1 MSSVPVIKSIAI
13 KSPSTA
19 GQHFKIL
26 PRRAVSMAQ
35 TLWRTTEETQDC
47 HASRM
52 DSDPRRDIAYGDL
65 VVTNPVDKSAVDC
78 GDDDGCDGC
87 ITPPLV
93 QDAVM
98 PKNKIVSGASL
109 RFAAARLESAATSRC
124 KWDPPNSPARGSSLF
139 AVSRLQNSLSPQK
152 QNLFKALRDVHNVP
166 EDQCRKSNLAISSI
180 FRAEFAGDN
189 YGAGAYVD
197 VIQGSSAT
205 ESIAPLSG
213 RTKMQGKSSFSTIP
227 DSTPTRSI
235 VCAPATSP
243 CTTALLGLPHFGRTQ
258 ESPTILR
265 QYLSATSMSPQISS
279 SFETSVG
286 PSGGGLSAWES
297 TCQDWSSLQMIS
309 EETWKDAMD
318 EDDCSGHPCKSQDF
332 STPGSYCNKCRGKNC
347 QHADDNTRV
356 EHTKV
361 ADCQFFCS
369 TLHL

>member
-35 TLWRTTEETQDC
+35 TLWRTTEETQDF

-52 DSDPRRDIAYGDL
+52 ESDPSRDIASGDL
-65 VVTNPVDKSAVDC
+65 AATNPLDRSHC

-166 EDQCRKSNLAISSI
+166 EDQCLKSHLSISSI
-180 FRAEFAGDN
+180 LRTELAGEEQSC
-189 YGAGAYVD
+189 
-197 VIQGSSAT
+197 VIQVSSAA

-213 RTKMQGKSSFSTIP
+213 LTKMQGKSSFSTIP

-243 CTTALLGLPHFGRTQ
+243 CTTALLGLPLFGRTQ
-258 ESPTILR
+258 ESPILR
-265 QYLSATSMSPQISS
+265 QYLSANSISPQISS

-286 PSGGGLSAWES
+286 PSGGGVSAWES

-309 EETWKDAMD
+309 EETWKDAMG
-318 EDDCSGHPCKSQDF
+318 EDDCSGHPCNPQDF
-332 STPGSYCNKCRGKNC
+332 STPGSYCNKCREKNC

-356 EHTKV
+356 EKTKV
-361 ADCQFFCS
+361 AYCQLFFLRCICQQTS
-369 TLHL
+369 DV